1 MDDKKLEKIRLVMKK
16 VIYIDEK
23 NYGDYKNLNI
33 VAFSLAYSGAM
44 GNPGEILVITKDARI
59 YSMNY
64 AYGDMTIEM
73 CNEVCPP
80 LKDCQ
85 FGFFEVEETL
95 VGWKG
100 VPLGAGNFLVLS
112 ESIYNQLK
120 HELLEMPPHFRYGR
134 WIDITLNL
142 LNTRIR

>member
-1 MDDKKLEKIRLVMKK
+1 MDDKTLEEIGLVMKK

-23 NYGDYKNLNI
+23 NYGDYKNLDI

-44 GNPGEILVITKDARI
+44 GNPGEILVITKEARI

-73 CNEVCPP
+73 CHEVCPP
-80 LKDCQ
+80 LRDCQ
-85 FGFFEVEETL
+85 FGFFEVEETI

-120 HELLEMPPHFRYGR
+120 HELLEMPPHFRYDR
-134 WIDITLNL
+134 WIDMTLNL
-142 LNTRIR
+142 LNKRIR